1 MRRIRGAFTLVEL
14 LVVIGIIAVLI
25 AILLPA
31 LQRARDQANIV
42 ACQSNM
48 RQFYQLMMEYADD
61 YQQSVL
67 PAIQSVQ
74 SAEYFWW
81 SPDLLGQE
89 LSHNNISNSTQR
101 NLAEQMIVRI
111 LTCPAADHS
120 LDPSVWNA
128 GTGYWG
134 DYCYNENLGYMDFT
148 TSPITVH
155 TPFEKLNEVPG
166 NVVVMTDMDKV
177 YAESIGSSEAN
188 LSVFLEPNYLLGN
201 HSTWPASPP
210 SLWTPHKQ
218 NTMANVLSM
227 DGHVSTVT
235 PNAFVLPGSGGNIN
249 TSTIPWTYT
258 PSASGI
264 QLQNWLIGY
273 YKSSLTPPGWSI
285 PWVRGAPSIEAGQ

>member
-1 MRRIRGAFTLVEL
+1 MRRNERGFTLVEL
-14 LVVIGIIAVLI
+14 LVVIGIIAILI

-48 RQFYQLMMEYADD
+48 RQFYQLLVEYADD

-67 PAIQSVQ
+67 PAIMTETN
-74 SAEYFWW
+74 AEYWWW
-81 SPDLLGQE
+81 SPPLIGQE
-89 LSHNNISNSTQR
+89 LMHNDYSNSAAR
-101 NLAEQMIVRI
+101 NLAEQTIVKI

-120 LDPSVWNA
+120 LDPPGASA

-134 DYCYNENLGYMDFT
+134 DYCYNENMGYEDFT
-148 TSPITVH
+148 QTPIKVTA
-155 TPFEKLNEVPG
+155 PFEKWNEVPG
-166 NVVVMTDMDKV
+166 NVVVLTDFNKV
-177 YAESIGSSEAN
+177 WAESNGISETN

-201 HSTWPASPP
+201 HSTWTSSPP
-210 SLWTPHKQ
+210 SLWIPHQ
-218 NTMANVLSM
+218 ENTMANVLSM

-235 PNAFVLPGSGGNIN
+235 PNAFVVPGGGNIN

-264 QLQNWLIGY
+264 QLKNWLIGY

-285 PWVRGAPSIEAGQ
+285 PWVQGAPNIEAGQ